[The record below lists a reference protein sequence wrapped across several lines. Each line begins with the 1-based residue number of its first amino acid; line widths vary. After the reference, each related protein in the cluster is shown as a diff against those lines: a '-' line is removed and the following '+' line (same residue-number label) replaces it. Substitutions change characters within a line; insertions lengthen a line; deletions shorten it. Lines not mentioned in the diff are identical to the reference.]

1 MEVEVKVE
9 LGVMVEFVEVMDFS
23 VVEKLGVEVAIKE
36 GVELGV
42 GRR

>member
-1 MEVEVKVE
+1 MEVEVKV
-9 LGVMVEFVEVMDFS
+9 LDFS